1 MMSIIRTVLKWSV
14 MAAALGVA
22 APTALAQ
29 STPAP
34 ANVRFAVMGIAN
46 FTPLIVAR
54 DKGFFKDENLNVTWT
69 TVNQGAIAVEAVF
82 GGSAEIGGGSIF
94 EPMVARGNGL
104 DMMFLAASTR
114 IRSNPPDNSGIA
126 VRTADNINGPKDLAG
141 KKISAGLINGPNYVH
156 AREWLQRNGVDPASV
171 QFLELPF
178 PQMADALFQNRLD
191 AVWNVE
197 PFLTFMVKS
206 GNARVIAYPYQDNV
220 PRMDITG
227 FIARESWIKAN
238 PDVARRVRRAIER
251 ATTDLINASKEE
263 RDSWVAKYT
272 GAKPE
277 IVTALNL
284 PEFTTEFNVPSLKAN
299 LDIAVRQ
306 KLAKPFELDAMIWK
320 P

>member
-1 MMSIIRTVLKWSV
+1 MWIASRPTGWAL
-14 MAAALGVA
+14 AALVCA
-22 APTALAQ
+22 ALPSATVAQ
-29 STPAP
+29 SP
-34 ANVRFAVMGIAN
+34 ANIRGAVMGVTN

-54 DKGFFKDENLNVTWT
+54 DKGFFAEEKLNVTWT

-104 DMMFLAASTR
+104 DMMYIAANTR
-114 IRSNPPDNSGIA
+114 IRSAPPDNSGIA
-126 VRTADNINGPKDLAG
+126 VRTGDPIKTAKDLVG
-141 KKISAGLINGPNYVH
+141 KRISAGLINGPNYVH
-156 AREWLQRNGVDPASV
+156 MREWLQRNAVDPASV
-171 QFLELPF
+171 QFLEIPF

-227 FIARESWIKAN
+227 FVARESWVKAN
-238 PDVARRVRRAIER
+238 TDVARRFRRAIDR
-251 ATTDLINASKEE
+251 ATVHLINADKAE
-263 RDSWVAKYT
+263 RDDWVVKYT
-272 GAKPE
+272 GAKPD
-277 IVTALNL
+277 IVAALNL
-284 PEFTTEFNVPSLKAN
+284 PEFTTEFNLPTLKAN
-299 LDIAVRQ
+299 YDIAIRQ
-306 KLAKPFELDAMIWK
+306 KLAKPFDLDAMIWK